1 MFQRVFPILAT
12 GNLPRMLGFY
22 RDLLGAAVTYQFEHE
37 GQVVYAGLEL
47 GPSHLG
53 IGHTPGL
60 EDQPDTASRFS
71 LWVDVDDCDGAVEY
85 LRANGVPVV
94 TEPADQPWGERTAEV
109 TDPDGNR
116 VIDASGGPQPANGPG
131 EQ

>member
-53 IGHTPGL
+53 IGHTQGL
-60 EDQPDTASRFS
+60 GDQPDAVSRFA
-71 LWVDVDDCDGAVEY
+71 LWVTS
-85 LRANGVPVV
+85 LP
-94 TEPADQPWGERTAEV
+94 PAFAGRHQHMPPPPPAGEA
-109 TDPDGNR
+109 
-116 VIDASGGPQPANGPG
+116 AGPPATSV
-131 EQ
+131 QKRH

>member
-12 GNLPRMLGFY
+12 GNLPGMLGFY

-37 GQVVYAGLEL
+37 DQVVYAGLEL

-53 IGHTPGL
+53 IGHTQGL
-60 EDQPDTASRFS
+60 GDQPDAVSRFA
-71 LWVDVDDCDGAVEY
+71 LWVDVDDCDRAVEH

-116 VIDASGGPQPANGPG
+116 VTIASGGAQPGNGPG
-131 EQ
+131 GQ

>member
-47 GPSHLG
+47 GRPPWTSATRRG
-53 IGHTPGL
+53 WRTSRIRPAGSPCGWTWTTATGQSSTCGP
-60 EDQPDTASRFS
+60 TASRSSPSRLTS
-71 LWVDVDDCDGAVEY
+71 LGRADG
-85 LRANGVPVV
+85 
-94 TEPADQPWGERTAEV
+94 EV

-116 VIDASGGPQPANGPG
+116 VTIASGGPQPANGPG

>member
-1 MFQRVFPILAT
+1 MFQRVFLILAT

-47 GPSHLG
+47 ARPTWASATRRGWRTSRIRPAGSPCG
-53 IGHTPGL
+53 WTWT
-60 EDQPDTASRFS
+60 TATGRSS
-71 LWVDVDDCDGAVEY
+71 T
-85 LRANGVPVV
+85 RANGVPVV

-109 TDPDGNR
+109 TDPTAIGSDL
-116 VIDASGGPQPANGPG
+116 ASGGPQPANGPG